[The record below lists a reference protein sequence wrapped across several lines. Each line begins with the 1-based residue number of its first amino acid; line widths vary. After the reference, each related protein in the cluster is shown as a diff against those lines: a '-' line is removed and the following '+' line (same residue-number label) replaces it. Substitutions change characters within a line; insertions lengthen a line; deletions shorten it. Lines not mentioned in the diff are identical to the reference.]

1 MPTTQRKRISAKTF
15 FNIFS
20 IVLTVSCL
28 GYFAFSDNGLTTL
41 AEHVHQFK
49 IEWLIFAF
57 LCMLADL
64 FLDTWLIYLFTKS
77 ISDSYTFR
85 RAFKVCMVGHLYSA
99 ITPFQ
104 SGGQPMQIY
113 VMTKQQIDA
122 GNAASTL
129 VQKFFVYQ
137 TGITVYSMFA
147 LIFQYGK
154 EKSLLSPVM
163 IGLTIFGF
171 IVQGTAAGF
180 LLVVSFNQKITNKL
194 LVWATKFLSKIHL
207 VKNYEKTLT
216 AWQVQLDSFH
226 ESNQYLYRNKSLL
239 IKTYVLTFLQLTSL
253 FAVCYCIYRSFGFHE
268 ASPLSMIFSQAFVTM
283 VSSLI
288 PLPGAAGA
296 SELSSY
302 VFMTPFFTPETLKSA
317 ILLWRFITY
326 PAVILIS
333 APFSKIKSE
342 M

>member
-1 MPTTQRKRISAKTF
+1 MPTCQRKKVSAKTF

-20 IVLTVSCL
+20 IVLTIGCL
-28 GYFAFSDNGLTTL
+28 AYFSFSDNGLMSL
-41 AEHVHQFK
+41 AQHVHQFK
-49 IEWLIFAF
+49 IEWLIFGF
-57 LCMLADL
+57 LCMLSDL

-77 ISDSYTFR
+77 ISESYTFR

-104 SGGQPMQIY
+104 TGGQPMQIY

-137 TGITVYSMFA
+137 TGITLYSMFA

-154 EKSLLSPVM
+154 AESTLSPVM

-180 LLVVSFNQKITNKL
+180 LLVVSFNEKITHKL
-194 LVWATKFLSKIHL
+194 LLWAAKILSKIHL
-207 VKNYEKTLT
+207 VKNYDKALES
-216 AWQVQLDSFH
+216 WQIQLDAFH
-226 ESNQYLYRNKSLL
+226 ESNQYLYRNKALL
-239 IKTYVLTFLQLTSL
+239 IKTYILTFLQLTSL
-253 FAVCYCIYRSFGFHE
+253 FAVCYCIYRSFGFND
-268 ASPLSMIFSQAFVTM
+268 ASPVSMIFSQAFVTM

-296 SELSSY
+296 SEFSSY